1 MLNVGCS
8 NWVFDTCPS
17 SSSSSSSSSRMTLGV
32 LFFSEFEYE
41 KFKDIS

>member
-1 MLNVGCS
+1 MDVERWLYRCS
-8 NWVFDTCPS
+8 NWVFDTCPP
-17 SSSSSSSSSRMTLGV
+17 SSSRMTLGV

>member
-8 NWVFDTCPS
+8 NWVFDTCP
-17 SSSSSSSSSRMTLGV
+17 SSSSSSRMTLGV

>member
-1 MLNVGCS
+1 MLNVGCN
-8 NWVFDTCPS
+8 NWVFDTCP
-17 SSSSSSSSSRMTLGV
+17 SSSSSSSSRMTLGV

>member
-8 NWVFDTCPS
+8 NWVFDTCP
-17 SSSSSSSSSRMTLGV
+17 SSSSRMTLGV